1 MFLELCVLAVEH
13 SFVSDV
19 EMTFG
24 FFTSLSA
31 VLNKANN
38 VKH

>member
-24 FFTSLSA
+24 FFYFTLCG
-31 VLNKANN
+31 
-38 VKH
+38 VK